1 MSEQPADVVD
11 ATRRTRLANERTFLA
26 WVRTALTAVAVA
38 IGAGKIVP
46 GVTDV
51 AHWPFELL
59 GAGFAALAVVL
70 VAYGVQRFVRM
81 EQALAATATA
91 AEPAAAELVEDCRC
105 EREHEHA
112 RIHAR
117 ACLNGRR

>member
-70 VAYGVQRFVRM
+70 VAYGVQRFVRV
-81 EQALAATATA
+81 EQALEAGEFAPLRPKDALFLAVFAGVLGVATLAFIF
-91 AEPAAAELVEDCRC
+91 V
-105 EREHEHA
+105 H
-112 RIHAR
+112 
-117 ACLNGRR
+117 

>member
-1 MSEQPADVVD
+1 MSEQRADVVD

-26 WVRTALTAVAVA
+26 WLRTALTAVAVA

-59 GAGFAALAVVL
+59 GAGFAALAVAL
-70 VAYGVQRFVRM
+70 AAYGAQRFVRV
-81 EQALAATATA
+81 EQALSAGEFAPLRPKDALFLAAFSGILGVAT
-91 AEPAAAELVEDCRC
+91 LGFIF
-105 EREHEHA
+105 
-112 RIHAR
+112 IH
-117 ACLNGRR
+117 

>member
-1 MSEQPADVVD
+1 MREQPADIVD

-26 WVRTALTAVAVA
+26 WLRTALTAVAVA

-59 GAGFAALAVVL
+59 GAGFAALAVALTV
-70 VAYGVQRFVRM
+70 YGLQRFVRV
-81 EQALAATATA
+81 EEALAAGEFAPLRPKDALFLAAFAGVLGLAT
-91 AEPAAAELVEDCRC
+91 LGFIF
-105 EREHEHA
+105 
-112 RIHAR
+112 IH
-117 ACLNGRR
+117 

>member
-26 WVRTALTAVAVA
+26 WLRTALTAVAVA

-59 GAGFAALAVVL
+59 GAGFAALAVAL
-70 VAYGVQRFVRM
+70 VVYGLQRFVRV
-81 EQALAATATA
+81 EEALAAGEFSPLRQKDALFLA
-91 AEPAAAELVEDCRC
+91 ACAVAANA
-105 EREHEHA
+105 A
-112 RIHAR
+112 G
-117 ACLNGRR
+117 GRRPSTSGSPR